1 MRILGRRSG
10 GDPRQERFLTFS
22 AVRWIVRHRA
32 WTPFYLH
39 RYWRFA
45 LFRLRYPQ
53 VVTEGFVFLGKN
65 VVLEGRPGY
74 GRIVLGRWVH
84 LGDNSRIRCH
94 EGNLRIGD
102 KCVLGRNS
110 TINCYLD
117 VEIGAKSLIADDVY
131 IIDFDHVFDDIH
143 VPIKDQGIV
152 KSPVRIGSDVWI
164 GTKVTVLR
172 GTRVGP
178 GSVIAAGAVV
188 NADIA
193 PMSVA
198 VGVPARVVRNR
209 TADYQAAEAKRAAL
223 ADIARKTAAA
233 AAGVIAARAE
243 AGRPRQG

>member
-1 MRILGRRSG
+1 MRIFGGRANR
-10 GDPRQERFLTFS
+10 DPRQGRFLTFAS
-22 AVRWIVRHRA
+22 ARWIVRHRA
-32 WTPFYLH
+32 WTPFHLR
-39 RYWRFA
+39 RYWRFVV
-45 LFRLRYPQ
+45 FRLRYPQ

-65 VVLEGRPGY
+65 VGIEGRPGY

-102 KCVLGRNS
+102 KCVLGRNN
-110 TINCYLD
+110 TVNCYLD

-131 IIDFDHVFDDIH
+131 IIDFDHVFSDIH
-143 VPIKDQGIV
+143 VPIKDQGLA
-152 KSPVRIGSDVWI
+152 KSPVRIGADVWI

-172 GTRVGP
+172 GSRIGS

-188 NADIA
+188 NTDIA

-198 VGVPARVVRNR
+198 VGMPARVMRNR
-209 TADYQAAEAKRAAL
+209 VEGYQAAEAKRAAL

-233 AAGVIAARAE
+233 AAPVIAARAG
-243 AGRPRQG
+243 AGRSRQK